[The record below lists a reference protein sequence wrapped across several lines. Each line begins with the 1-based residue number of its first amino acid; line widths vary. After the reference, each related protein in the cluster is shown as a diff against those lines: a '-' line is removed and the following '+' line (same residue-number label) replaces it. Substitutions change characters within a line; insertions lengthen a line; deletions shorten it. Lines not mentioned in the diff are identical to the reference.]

1 MNIVRLL
8 LVFGACSLSC
18 SQRARI
24 CILSILSISHERSR
38 GRTVVRVLIL
48 SLSIR
53 NSVRIRISLVFRI
66 YQRLCNRHVDRW
78 YQYG

>member
-1 MNIVRLL
+1 MIIVRLL

-38 GRTVVRVLIL
+38 GRTFVRVLRL
-48 SLSIR
+48 SISIR
-53 NSVRIRISLVFRI
+53 NSVRIRIRLVI
-66 YQRLCNRHVDRW
+66 ELVIS
-78 YQYG
+78 